1 MFILR
6 VLKNAYELFDATD
19 VVRLAKSSIRNV
31 AALGLATR
39 MLDTDGDTVVD
50 SPVFVGSGFA
60 PSSPGTDGLVYLK
73 PGVAFLY
80 DTTQAD
86 AWLGEVKIAYSDT
99 IDTIALATN
108 VDGSGDDRIDVISL
122 RPLEVEEDSQLR
134 YFKDP
139 TSLSTYQANSPQRVR
154 LDYEIVV
161 TTGVVAPVPAA
172 PATPAGTFKV
182 AEVLRVNGQANVNPT
197 DVTDSRNLDRVR
209 AGFVEGFTGLATRTG
224 ALYFGD
230 PSGVH
235 YRLERDSDTA
245 PTGLRFKDHAGANPL
260 VELGEVYADTYLSAK
275 SAIRFGNKSI
285 ADVNKLHITPNSTL
299 TPSYLKIAKGDGTIG
314 AVHSL
319 MGVKCLAK
327 LRFTGGTWVVDY
339 SVGFGAVTDNGVGDW
354 TIAIAD
360 TLADLNTAAAMVTL
374 TNLIEDFKIVAIAD
388 STTTVQIQ
396 GKTNAGVAADPTSGA
411 RATLIIIGGN

>member
-19 VVRLAKSSIRNV
+19 VVRLAKSSVRNV

-39 MLDTDGDTVVD
+39 MLDADGDTVID
-50 SPVFVGSGFA
+50 APVFVGSGFA
-60 PSSPGTDGLVYLK
+60 PSSPGTDSLVYLK

-80 DTTQAD
+80 DSGEGD
-86 AWLGEVKIAYSDT
+86 AWLGQVKIAYSDEV
-99 IDTIALATN
+99 DSVALATN
-108 VDGSGDDRIDVISL
+108 VDGSGDDRIDVVSL

-139 TSLSTYQANSPQRVR
+139 TSLAKYQANSPQRVR

-182 AEVLRVNGQANVNPT
+182 AEVLRINGQANVNPT

-209 AGFVEGFTGLATRTG
+209 AGFVDAFAGIASRAG

-230 PSGVH
+230 PSGNH

-245 PTGLRFKDHAGANPL
+245 PTRLRFRDQAGVGAV
-260 VELGEVYADTYLSAK
+260 VELGEVYSETYLSTK
-275 SAIRFGNKSI
+275 SAIRFGNKAI
-285 ADVNKLHITPNSTL
+285 ADASRLHIAPNSTL
-299 TPSYLKIAKGDGTIG
+299 APSYLKIAKGDGTIG

-327 LRFTGGTWVVDY
+327 LRFTGGSWVVDY
-339 SVGFGAVTDNGVGDW
+339 SVGFGAVTDNGIGDW

-374 TNLIEDFKIVAIAD
+374 TNLIGDFKIVAIAD

-396 GKTNAGVAADPTSGA
+396 GKTNAGVAADPPSGA
-411 RATLIIIGGN
+411 RATLIVIGGN